1 MSLYG
6 DKKDYEQLVK
16 ENIQKAK
23 LLYAL
28 SEEDRILV
36 NNLLNQKEQVKE
48 KELRAR
54 KEFEDNLKDTY
65 RQKAILRN
73 ENDYYYEYV
82 TEKINEYKSQ
92 GKDIT
97 PLLIEL
103 HKYKK
108 RNKIL

>member
-48 KELRAR
+48 KNGIFANY
-54 KEFEDNLKDTY
+54 KLKQLD
-65 RQKAILRN
+65 KKI
-73 ENDYYYEYV
+73 
-82 TEKINEYKSQ
+82 EKIQK
-92 GKDIT
+92 
-97 PLLIEL
+97 
-103 HKYKK
+103 KYKK
-108 RNKIL
+108 VN